1 MANIWDEVE
10 EVQEVQNTP
19 QQQPTNDIWGEVEEV
34 STQPNLRLTGGVEK
48 YNESANPARNA
59 IRQIGRNTAR
69 FILPKKAENW
79 FLGSKEDEE
88 FLKKYNDDNV
98 MSYEDAATLYKQGL
112 LSKDEFMKNTGLRLK
127 LDSLKADAEYR
138 DVRNTNIG
146 KGAVDIGTAAI
157 PFGGGGKV
165 ATTVAGKLTPYLG
178 KKIATEAAKGAIIGG
193 KAGLAHGVGYGLV
206 DEDINPLTQGLVE
219 GGIGLVGGGLLGAG
233 AGKLGRTLRAKD
245 IAKRRAIP
253 LADRMTGTKPQVS
266 QEVVEQ
272 PIQQV
277 DEVVESVPQ
286 QLDEVIPEQVTSDFN
301 NKETD
306 IIEQAKKQILEND
319 LPSYDDAYIYSDN
332 GHGYLRVQIE
342 NMRDVNDKYTTLLKN
357 LEEQK
362 NSYLAKA
369 KSEKRIKEI
378 NDAYNQ
384 RVKEANDSFKIS
396 QQNIIKNIDNYKK
409 EIDIIP
415 EQVVEVKTLPQMS
428 DNYLKDLNN
437 YSDTLYRETNADGV
451 LDLIDPNT
459 LSDTSRKEVYFSNNK
474 DLALG
479 QGENKGILLEFNSK
493 GLQGQVNTQ
502 KPTWQSEWQNN
513 NAEFIGKFNNKN
525 SYINNV
531 KSVTIKNGAD
541 INNPKGK
548 RLLNQLENGNW
559 QKELLENGDVKY
571 TKVVEDTAKMVSGK
585 TKARSLPQSVSEAK
599 GTPKEVKDIIKEN
612 PATYEVLKNK
622 DLTEQASKELAGN
635 FDNELIRLSS
645 AKDFDA
651 LDYEK
656 SRQIAKNLFSMG
668 KYQQAVDL
676 IDNVS
681 ENATKKGQAIQALS
695 LWSNMTPEGAVY
707 KAQKLVREYNKKHPK
722 KQIQLTDENIETI
735 ANLQQEAL
743 NTTDEIAKNQALAR
757 TAKYTADLIPKEALQ
772 KLKAYRNIALLLNPK
787 TLGRNI
793 VGNALFNAIDT
804 GAKALAVPIDRA
816 IGLIPDNRFFN
827 TVAKTRVAPSLKT
840 YGKGLVEGAKTGY
853 QEALQGIDTRGL
865 GQRFDLGSGRTF
877 QSKPMQALETVL
889 DVGLRTPDRAFYEAT
904 FAESVD
910 NIMRARGLTQPTQE
924 ILEQAEQEAL
934 EAVFQNQSK
943 LSDAALKTRRALNT
957 LGTNDFGLGDVLI
970 PYAQTPA
977 NLAQQGINYS
987 PFGAIKGIANL
998 AQGNQRQASLDF
1010 ARSLLGT
1017 GLIGGGYGLS
1027 KAGLMTPSQFDENYQ
1042 TNKKIRENLQPLGI
1056 RPDQIGDMWYA
1067 PFQPMSIPLAVGNA
1081 AAYGK
1086 DPLQAGINTVVDL
1099 PFLQGISRGLR
1110 DLQEGNYAQAGI
1122 NVASSIPSQFV
1133 PTLGSQFAQTIDPYQ
1148 RETYDPN
1155 KLKYGLNSAIAKI
1168 PFASKTLPEK
1178 IDVTG
1183 QPIERYSTKGGQKLF
1198 DIFLNP
1204 TFINK
1209 KTTDPVLSELK
1220 YIYDQTKETSHFMP
1234 SVDKK
1239 LEFVDVDGNPQK
1251 IVLTG
1256 REFSEYQRRLGQRMY
1271 DEFNY
1276 VMDLPEYANADE
1288 YGKIKI
1294 LENAKK
1300 LVKAEVDN
1308 EMWNKR
1314 NRNKKRSY
1322 TGGN

>member
-1 MANIWDEVE
+1 MNEFGFVADNEINDNFGFVADVE
-10 EVQEVQNTP
+10 EVKTQSVK
-19 QQQPTNDIWGEVEEV
+19 QPTQQTRTYPNQPVKNMTEEEFKKNVDKIYDIPQVDIPQRGVLVNSDGQEKGGWFDNLVNASEKYREEAEQKYKEVAKEKLEKREEWEKAHPII
-34 STQPNLRLTGGVEK
+34 SGIQKDYQPNYRADVEQWKLDAK
-48 YNESANPARNA
+48 YGLNAPLKESLK
-59 IRQIGRNTAR
+59 T
-69 FILPKKAENW
+69 
-79 FLGSKEDEE
+79 D
-88 FLKKYNDDNV
+88 LKKV
-98 MSYEDAATLYKQGL
+98 GL
-112 LSKDEFMKNTGLRLK
+112 NLVPS
-127 LDSLKADAEYR
+127 
-138 DVRNTNIG
+138 TNI
-146 KGAVDIGTAAI
+146 AVDMAT
-157 PFGGGGKV
+157 GGGGKV
-165 ATTVAGKLTPYLG
+165 AKEGLKQLIKEG
-178 KKIATEAAKGAIIGG
+178 AKQGAKTGAIGG
-193 KAGLAHGVGYGLV
+193 
-206 DEDINPLTQGLVE
+206 LTQGITSSLADN
-219 GGIGLVGGGLLGAG
+219 GISADLLTRPLSYATGGLLGGTLLGGVAPIAIKG
-233 AGKLGRTLRAKD
+233 VEKVVGK
-245 IAKRRAIP
+245 IAKPKVKAQ
-253 LADRMTGTKPQVS
+253 TVEQPQVTKEVKA
-266 QEVVEQ
+266 EVVEQ
-272 PIQQV
+272 PQV
-277 DEVVESVPQ
+277 AK
-286 QLDEVIPEQVTSDFN
+286 QLDEV
-301 NKETD
+301 
-306 IIEQAKKQILEND
+306 
-319 LPSYDDAYIYSDN
+319 
-332 GHGYLRVQIE
+332 
-342 NMRDVNDKYTTLLKN
+342 
-357 LEEQK
+357 
-362 NSYLAKA
+362 
-369 KSEKRIKEI
+369 
-378 NDAYNQ
+378 
-384 RVKEANDSFKIS
+384 
-396 QQNIIKNIDNYKK
+396 
-409 EIDIIP
+409 IP

-437 YSDTLYRETNADGV
+437 YSDTLYRETNAEGV

-531 KSVTIKNGAD
+531 KSVTIKNGAE

-571 TKVVEDTAKMVSGK
+571 TKVVEATPEQVTVDIKK
-585 TKARSLPQSVSEAK
+585 RSLQQSVLEAK
-599 GTPKEVKDIIKEN
+599 GTPKEVKEIIKEDM
-612 PATYEVLKNK
+612 PTYEVMHNK
-622 DLTEQASKELAGN
+622 DLIKQATQELEGN
-635 FDNELIRLSS
+635 FDNELVRLAS

-656 SRQIAKNLFSMG
+656 SHQIARQLFGMG
-668 KYQQAVDL
+668 DYRRAVDL

-707 KAQKLVREYNKKHPK
+707 KAQKLLKEYNKKHPK

-735 ANLQQEAL
+735 ANLQKEAL
-743 NTTDEIAKNQALAR
+743 NTTDELAKNQALAR
-757 TAKYTADLIPKEALQ
+757 SAKYISELVPKNALQ
-772 KLKAYRNIALLLNPK
+772 KLKAYRNISLLLNLK

-816 IGLIPDNRFFN
+816 IGLA
-827 TVAKTRVAPSLKT
+827 TKQQTRVAPSLKT

-865 GQRFDLGSGRTF
+865 GQRFDLGSGRVF
-877 QSKPMQALETVL
+877 QSKPMRALETAL
-889 DVGLRTPDRAFYEAT
+889 DIGLRTPDRAFYEAT

-910 NIMRARGLTQPTQE
+910 NIMRAKGLTEPTQE

-934 EAVFQNQSK
+934 ESVFQNQSK

-957 LGTNDFGLGDVLI
+957 VGTNDFGLGDVLI

-1027 KAGLMTPSQFDENYQ
+1027 KAGLMTPSQFDDNYQ

-1081 AAYGK
+1081 VAYGK

-1133 PTLGSQFAQTIDPYQ
+1133 PTLGSQIAQTIDPYQ

-1155 KLKYGLNSAIAKI
+1155 KLQYGLNSAIAKV

-1234 SVDKK
+1234 SVKKK
-1239 LEFVDVDGNPQK
+1239 LEFTDVEGNPQK
-1251 IVLTG
+1251 LVLTG

-1271 DEFNY
+1271 NEFDY
-1276 VMDLPEYANADE
+1276 IMDLPEYANADE

-1294 LENAKK
+1294 LEKAKK
-1300 LVKAEVDN
+1300 LVQAEVDN

-1322 TGGN
+1322 TKGN

>member
-1 MANIWDEVE
+1 M
-10 EVQEVQNTP
+10 
-19 QQQPTNDIWGEVEEV
+19 
-34 STQPNLRLTGGVEK
+34 
-48 YNESANPARNA
+48 
-59 IRQIGRNTAR
+59 
-69 FILPKKAENW
+69 PKN
-79 FLGSKEDEE
+79 
-88 FLKKYNDDNV
+88 
-98 MSYEDAATLYKQGL
+98 
-112 LSKDEFMKNTGLRLK
+112 
-127 LDSLKADAEYR
+127 
-138 DVRNTNIG
+138 
-146 KGAVDIGTAAI
+146 
-157 PFGGGGKV
+157 
-165 ATTVAGKLTPYLG
+165 
-178 KKIATEAAKGAIIGG
+178 
-193 KAGLAHGVGYGLV
+193 
-206 DEDINPLTQGLVE
+206 
-219 GGIGLVGGGLLGAG
+219 
-233 AGKLGRTLRAKD
+233 
-245 IAKRRAIP
+245 
-253 LADRMTGTKPQVS
+253 
-266 QEVVEQ
+266 
-272 PIQQV
+272 
-277 DEVVESVPQ
+277 
-286 QLDEVIPEQVTSDFN
+286 
-301 NKETD
+301 
-306 IIEQAKKQILEND
+306 
-319 LPSYDDAYIYSDN
+319 
-332 GHGYLRVQIE
+332 
-342 NMRDVNDKYTTLLKN
+342 
-357 LEEQK
+357 
-362 NSYLAKA
+362 
-369 KSEKRIKEI
+369 
-378 NDAYNQ
+378 
-384 RVKEANDSFKIS
+384 
-396 QQNIIKNIDNYKK
+396 
-409 EIDIIP
+409 
-415 EQVVEVKTLPQMS
+415 
-428 DNYLKDLNN
+428 
-437 YSDTLYRETNADGV
+437 
-451 LDLIDPNT
+451 
-459 LSDTSRKEVYFSNNK
+459 
-474 DLALG
+474 
-479 QGENKGILLEFNSK
+479 
-493 GLQGQVNTQ
+493 
-502 KPTWQSEWQNN
+502 
-513 NAEFIGKFNNKN
+513 
-525 SYINNV
+525 
-531 KSVTIKNGAD
+531 
-541 INNPKGK
+541 
-548 RLLNQLENGNW
+548 
-559 QKELLENGDVKY
+559 
-571 TKVVEDTAKMVSGK
+571 
-585 TKARSLPQSVSEAK
+585 
-599 GTPKEVKDIIKEN
+599 
-612 PATYEVLKNK
+612 
-622 DLTEQASKELAGN
+622 
-635 FDNELIRLSS
+635 
-645 AKDFDA
+645 
-651 LDYEK
+651 
-656 SRQIAKNLFSMG
+656 
-668 KYQQAVDL
+668 
-676 IDNVS
+676 
-681 ENATKKGQAIQALS
+681 
-695 LWSNMTPEGAVY
+695 
-707 KAQKLVREYNKKHPK
+707 
-722 KQIQLTDENIETI
+722 
-735 ANLQQEAL
+735 
-743 NTTDEIAKNQALAR
+743 
-757 TAKYTADLIPKEALQ
+757 ALQ

-877 QSKPMQALETVL
+877 QSKPMQSLETVL

-1056 RPDQIGDMWYA
+1056 RPDQLGDMWYA

-1155 KLKYGLNSAIAKI
+1155 KLQYGLNTAIAKV

-1183 QPIERYSTKGGQKLF
+1183 QPVERYSTKGGQKLF

-1239 LEFVDVDGNPQK
+1239 LEFTDVDGNPQK

>member
-10 EVQEVQNTP
+10 EIKEVQNTP

-34 STQPNLRLTGGVEK
+34 KTQSIKQPVRQTRTYPNQPIKNMTEEEFKKNIDKIYDIPQVDMPQRGVLTNSDGVIQGGIEQKVIPNWDKKGRIYYTDEQGNIIKSNVPLSRKIGNQLRATGYNVKDWLTTDVGEK
-48 YNESANPARNA
+48 AKERRKAAAMLVTAPLG
-59 IRQIGRNTAR
+59 IGRGIAGMALSGGLGSGAYSGAEQAIEGE
-69 FILPKKAENW
+69 FKPKQLLADIGIGAGLGGALG
-79 FLGSKEDEE
+79 LGSKYIAKPIID
-88 FLKKYNDDNV
+88 KIAK
-98 MSYEDAATLYKQGL
+98 
-112 LSKDEFMKNTGLRLK
+112 
-127 LDSLKADAEYR
+127 
-138 DVRNTNIG
+138 
-146 KGAVDIGTAAI
+146 
-157 PFGGGGKV
+157 GKV
-165 ATTVAGKLTPYLG
+165 KVQPQATQAVEEVA
-178 KKIATEAAKGAIIGG
+178 
-193 KAGLAHGVGYGLV
+193 
-206 DEDINPLTQGLVE
+206 
-219 GGIGLVGGGLLGAG
+219 
-233 AGKLGRTLRAKD
+233 
-245 IAKRRAIP
+245 
-253 LADRMTGTKPQVS
+253 
-266 QEVVEQ
+266 
-272 PIQQV
+272 
-277 DEVVESVPQ
+277 
-286 QLDEVIPEQVTSDFN
+286 EVIPENIASEVTQPKVNLNTLKSNIRANKFEKGNLKDYMVVNKGKKGYKSTIADPVSYDIENSQRDFN
-301 NKETD
+301 KIITEISKNPEKLNEAGYLDELENRVQKIIDNTPYGNEEEVAMPYWEKLWKAVD
-306 IIEQAKKQILEND
+306 EDYNYNDFKVNRSKVKQPIEQPAGEAKL
-319 LPSYDDAYIYSDN
+319 
-332 GHGYLRVQIE
+332 
-342 NMRDVNDKYTTLLKN
+342 
-357 LEEQK
+357 
-362 NSYLAKA
+362 
-369 KSEKRIKEI
+369 
-378 NDAYNQ
+378 
-384 RVKEANDSFKIS
+384 
-396 QQNIIKNIDNYKK
+396 
-409 EIDIIP
+409 
-415 EQVVEVKTLPQMS
+415 
-428 DNYLKDLNN
+428 
-437 YSDTLYRETNADGV
+437 
-451 LDLIDPNT
+451 
-459 LSDTSRKEVYFSNNK
+459 
-474 DLALG
+474 
-479 QGENKGILLEFNSK
+479 
-493 GLQGQVNTQ
+493 
-502 KPTWQSEWQNN
+502 
-513 NAEFIGKFNNKN
+513 
-525 SYINNV
+525 
-531 KSVTIKNGAD
+531 
-541 INNPKGK
+541 
-548 RLLNQLENGNW
+548 
-559 QKELLENGDVKY
+559 
-571 TKVVEDTAKMVSGK
+571 
-585 TKARSLPQSVSEAK
+585 RSLPQSVLEAK
-599 GTPKEVKDIIKEN
+599 GTPKEVKEIIKQDM
-612 PATYEVLKNK
+612 PTYQVLHNK
-622 DLTEQASKELAGN
+622 DLMAQANNELAGN
-635 FDNELIRLSS
+635 FDNELVRLAS

-656 SRQIAKNLFSMG
+656 SRQIAKTLFDNG
-668 KYQQAVDL
+668 DYQRAVDL

-695 LWSNMTPEGAVY
+695 LWSNMSPEGAVY
-707 KAQKLVREYNKKHPK
+707 KAQKLVKEYNKKNPK
-722 KQIQLTDENIETI
+722 KPIQLTDENIDTI
-735 ANLQQEAL
+735 RKLQSDAL
-743 NTTDEIAKNQALAR
+743 NTADELERNQAMAR
-757 TAKYTADLIPKEALQ
+757 SAKYISELVPKNALQ

-816 IGLIPDNRFFN
+816 IGLIPDNRFFD

-910 NIMRARGLTQPTQE
+910 NMMRARGLTQPTQE

-943 LSDAALKTRRALNT
+943 LSDAALKTRRALNS

-1056 RPDQIGDMWYA
+1056 RPDQLGDMWYA

-1155 KLKYGLNSAIAKI
+1155 KLQYGLNTAIAKV

-1239 LEFVDVDGNPQK
+1239 LEFTDVDGNPQK